1 MLYIY
6 FCDIINIPSVF
17 GTFMDGFNPLNRSLK
32 VNVKRERCGIHD
44 EPLREMRLCPT
55 GGKL

>member
-1 MLYIY
+1 M
-6 FCDIINIPSVF
+6 SW
-17 GTFMDGFNPLNRSLK
+17 FNPLNGSLK

-44 EPLREMRLCPT
+44 ETLREMRLGPT